1 MTTRRLQ
8 QVHPPAAG
16 TGELSTAP
24 GDELDIEVKSSG
36 SGRWEGNVRL
46 DDSRTA
52 PFLAH
57 RDGQQVHVWIG
68 GESYRFSPAAPAV
81 RARGPGQGASDDIVC
96 PVPGV
101 VIAVHV
107 AENDAV
113 EAGQDLVIIES
124 MKTEQIV
131 RSPRQGTVQ
140 RVSVQE
146 GDRVDRGMRL
156 VVLHPLPEESGASLP
171 PEA

>member
-8 QVHPPAAG
+8 LVHPPGIGNDNSSA
-16 TGELSTAP
+16 LPDLVPVVSF
-24 GDELDIEVKSSG
+24 DETDFDITVSSP
-36 SGRWEGNVRL
+36 GRWEGRVRL
-46 DDSRTA
+46 EDGRTVS
-52 PFLAH
+52 FLAQ
-57 RDGQQVHVWIG
+57 RDGQQVHVWIA
-68 GESYRFSPAAPAV
+68 GESYVFTPPTPAV
-81 RARGPGQGASDDIVC
+81 RARGPGQEASDDIVC

-107 AENDAV
+107 AADDVVA
-113 EAGQDLVIIES
+113 AGQDLVIIES

-131 RSPRQGTVQ
+131 KSPRDGTVQ

-156 VVLHPLPEESGASLP
+156 VVLVPLEE
-171 PEA
+171 E

>member
-8 QVHPPAAG
+8 QVHPPTSPDVPPASSPESSIGGAN
-16 TGELSTAP
+16 
-24 GDELDIEVKSSG
+24 IEVITSAA
-36 SGRWEGNVRL
+36 GRWEGRVGL
-46 DDSRTA
+46 EGGGMA
-52 PFLAH
+52 QFLVY

-68 GESYRFSPAAPAV
+68 GETYVFGPVAPATP
-81 RARGPGQGASDDIVC
+81 ARGSRQVVSDDIVC

-101 VIAVHV
+101 VIEVCV
-107 AENDAV
+107 AEDDVV

-131 RSPRQGTVQ
+131 KSPRQGTVQ
-140 RVSVQE
+140 RVSVQT

-156 VVLHPLPEESGASLP
+156 VVLKPLTEE
-171 PEA
+171 

>member
-8 QVHPPAAG
+8 QLHPPI
-16 TGELSTAP
+16 TGAVDPLTQTEL
-24 GDELDIEVKSSG
+24 EVDISRSG
-36 SGRWEGNVRL
+36 HWEGRVLL
-46 DDSRTA
+46 DDGRTV
-52 PFLAH
+52 PFLAI
-57 RDGQQVHVWIG
+57 RDRQQVHVWIG
-68 GESYRFSPAAPAV
+68 GEYYLFGLAVPA
-81 RARGPGQGASDDIVC
+81 RRTRGPGQWASDDIVC

-101 VIAVHV
+101 VISVRV
-107 AENDAV
+107 AENDVV

-131 RSPRQGTVQ
+131 RSPRHGTVQ

-156 VVLHPLPEESGASLP
+156 VVLHPLTEESGPSAP
-171 PEA
+171 RDAD

>member
-8 QVHPPAAG
+8 QVQPPPTDSAEEIFDGVFDVAVP
-16 TGELSTAP
+16 SP
-24 GDELDIEVKSSG
+24 
-36 SGRWEGNVRL
+36 GRWEGKVSL
-46 DDSRTA
+46 ADGRTVS
-52 PFLAH
+52 FLAQ
-57 RDGQQVHVWIG
+57 RDGRQVHVWIA
-68 GESYRFSPAAPAV
+68 GESYVFSPPTPVARSQ
-81 RARGPGQGASDDIVC
+81 RAGQAASDDIVC

-107 AENDAV
+107 AADDVV

-131 RSPRQGTVQ
+131 KSPRQGTVQ

-156 VVLHPLPEESGASLP
+156 VVLVPLSEK
-171 PEA
+171 

>member
-1 MTTRRLQ
+1 MTTRRLL
-8 QVHPPAAG
+8 QVHPPR
-16 TGELSTAP
+16 TESVDPSTAP
-24 GDELDIEVKSSG
+24 EAPPTSSKDGTDIEVNTSA
-36 SGRWEGNVRL
+36 SGRWEGRVRL
-46 DDSRTA
+46 GDGGTA
-52 PFLAH
+52 PFLAY

-68 GESYRFSPAAPAV
+68 GEYYVFSPSAPAA
-81 RARGPGQGASDDIVC
+81 RARGSGQAVSDDIVC

-107 AENDAV
+107 AEDDAV

-131 RSPRQGTVQ
+131 KSPRQGTIQ
-140 RVSVQE
+140 RVSVHP

-156 VVLHPLPEESGASLP
+156 VVLKPIADE
-171 PEA
+171 

>member
-8 QVHPPAAG
+8 QVHPPESAPVDVDEG
-16 TGELSTAP
+16 TGI
-24 GDELDIEVKSSG
+24 DIAASSP
-36 SGRWEGNVRL
+36 GRWEGLVRL
-46 DDSRTA
+46 DDGRTA
-52 PFLAH
+52 AFLAQ
-57 RDGQQVHVWIG
+57 RDGQQVHVWIA
-68 GESYRFSPAAPAV
+68 GESYVFIPPAPTA
-81 RARGPGQGASDDIVC
+81 RARRSGQAASDDILC

-107 AENDAV
+107 AADDIV

-131 RSPRQGTVQ
+131 KSPRDGIIQ
-140 RVSVQE
+140 RVAVQE

-156 VVLHPLPEESGASLP
+156 VLLVPVGE
-171 PEA
+171 

>member
-1 MTTRRLQ
+1 MTSRRLE
-8 QVHPPAAG
+8 QVHPPSAAESDASD
-16 TGELSTAP
+16 TP
-24 GDELDIEVKSSG
+24 DIEISATSP
-36 SGRWEGNVRL
+36 GRWEGTVRL
-46 DDSRTA
+46 DDGRTA
-52 PFLAH
+52 QFVAH
-57 RDGQQVHVWIG
+57 RDGQQVHVWIA
-68 GESYRFSPAAPAV
+68 GETYVFTPPAPIT
-81 RARGPGQGASDDIVC
+81 RARCTGQAASDDIVC

-107 AENDAV
+107 AADDTV

-131 RSPRQGTVQ
+131 KSPRDGVVQ

-156 VVLHPLPEESGASLP
+156 VVLVAVDGG
-171 PEA
+171 